1 MSFNEQISKICK
13 SSHYHLRNI
22 GKIRKYLDESSTKT
36 LIHAFVTSKLDYCNA
51 LLNGLPKYQIN
62 RLQLVLNTAA
72 RVVTHTRKYEHIT
85 PVLIGLHWLP
95 VSYRITFKILL
106 LTYKALNNL
115 APSYL
120 SDLLS
125 QRCNVRSVR
134 PRSQEPLSIP
144 RSRSVTYGDRAFSIA
159 GPRLWNELPL
169 TLRKAPNINTFKT
182 QLITYLFKKAYFSN

>member
-1 MSFNEQISKICK
+1 MEEETINHQSTVQNLGAIFDQTMSLNDQISKICK

-22 GKIRKYLDESSTKT
+22 GKIRKYLDESSTET

-51 LLNGLPKYQIN
+51 LLNGLPKNQTN
-62 RLQLVLNTAA
+62 RLQLVLNIEA
-72 RVVTHTRKYEHIT
+72 RVVIHTRKYEHIS

-106 LTYKALNNL
+106 LIYKALNNF

-125 QRCNVRSVR
+125 HVAMSGHSD
-134 PRSQEPLSIP
+134 P
-144 RSRSVTYGDRAFSIA
+144 AH
-159 GPRLWNELPL
+159 
-169 TLRKAPNINTFKT
+169 
-182 QLITYLFKKAYFSN
+182 KKI

>member
-1 MSFNEQISKICK
+1 MQNLGVIFDQTMSFNEQISKIFK

-22 GKIRKYLDESSTKT
+22 GKIRKYLDESSTET

-72 RVVTHTRKYEHIT
+72 RVVTHTRKFEHIT

-106 LTYKALNNL
+106 LTYKALNIL

-125 QRCNVRSVR
+125 QRCNVRSLR
-134 PRSQEPLSIP
+134 SRSQELLSIP
-144 RSRSVTYGDRAFSIA
+144 RSRTVTHGDMAFSIA
-159 GPRLWNELPL
+159 SPRLWNELPL
-169 TLRKAPNINTFKT
+169 TLRK
-182 QLITYLFKKAYFSN
+182 TYLFKKAYFSN

>member
-72 RVVTHTRKYEHIT
+72 RVVSHTRKYEHIT

-134 PRSQEPLSIP
+134 PSS
-144 RSRSVTYGDRAFSIA
+144 
-159 GPRLWNELPL
+159 
-169 TLRKAPNINTFKT
+169 
-182 QLITYLFKKAYFSN
+182 

>member
-1 MSFNEQISKICK
+1 MIKPCPFNEQISKICK

-22 GKIRKYLDESSTKT
+22 GKIRKYLDESSTET

-72 RVVTHTRKYEHIT
+72 RVVTHTRKFEHIT

-120 SDLLS
+120 SDRKNFSVFPDLGLLHMEIWHFQLLAQGS
-125 QRCNVRSVR
+125 GMSYLLHYAKR
-134 PRSQEPLSIP
+134 I
-144 RSRSVTYGDRAFSIA
+144 Y
-159 GPRLWNELPL
+159 
-169 TLRKAPNINTFKT
+169 LRKHILVIN
-182 QLITYLFKKAYFSN
+182 

>member
-1 MSFNEQISKICK
+1 M
-13 SSHYHLRNI
+13 
-22 GKIRKYLDESSTKT
+22 DESSTKT

-134 PRSQEPLSIP
+134 PRS
-144 RSRSVTYGDRAFSIA
+144 
-159 GPRLWNELPL
+159 
-169 TLRKAPNINTFKT
+169 
-182 QLITYLFKKAYFSN
+182 